1 MKASGLIAAA
11 SALALAGC
19 ANFSAT
25 SRPAASLG
33 YATAGLVEAEGDLFD
48 RLQAASDRRRELAI
62 EQKFIAE
69 PAWDKV
75 AEELDKPRIDYA
87 IAKRARLTALA
98 QLQAYVN
105 QIGAIAAAG
114 DAGWPA
120 AQAQAIID
128 DTEAFARNAGAG
140 PLNPSQKSDIAAAQS
155 IVSSI
160 GTAIIQAQA
169 AKNIRQ
175 MAAAAQPGIEAIR
188 AMIRQDDTI
197 IDRDFVRGTVA
208 AEEQSRRAILHS
220 LFDAVDSKAERYRI
234 VTNLAPLG
242 VIEVDHAAVDR
253 ALAIVVQANRD
264 LALSVRKDAPRAFM
278 TAVTAANAALA
289 AKSGK

>member
-11 SALALAGC
+11 SAMALAGC
-19 ANFSAT
+19 ANFNAT
-25 SRPAASLG
+25 SRPAADLG
-33 YATAGLVEAEGDLFD
+33 HAAAGLIEAEGALFD

-69 PAWDKV
+69 PKWEQV
-75 AEELDKPRIDYA
+75 AEELDRPRIDYG
-87 IAKRARLTALA
+87 IAKRARLKALA

-105 QIGAIAAAG
+105 QIGAITAAG

-120 AQAQAIID
+120 AQARAIID
-128 DTEAFARNAGAG
+128 DTETFAKNAGG
-140 PLNPSQKSDIAAAQS
+140 GLNPAQKSDIATAQN

-169 AKNIRQ
+169 AKDIRQ
-175 MAAAAQPGIEAIR
+175 MAIAAQPGIEQIA
-188 AMIRQDDTI
+188 AMIRQDDAI

-208 AEEQSRRAILHS
+208 AEDQSRRAILHS

-234 VTNLAPLG
+234 ITNLAPLG
-242 VIEVDHAAVDR
+242 VIDVDHSAVDR
-253 ALAIVVQANRD
+253 ALAILVQANKD
-264 LALSVRKDAPRAFM
+264 LAQSRRQDAGQAFM
-278 TAVTAANAALA
+278 NAVQAANAALA
-289 AKSGK
+289 AKSGR